1 MWWYLLQVEE
11 LQISI
16 EDEQKSIADELRSIT
31 VEQKMSI
38 EEGSVGALDSMV
50 VD

>member
-1 MWWYLLQVEE
+1 MCWYLLQVDE

-16 EDEQKSIADELRSIT
+16 EDEQKSIADELRAIT
-31 VEQKMSI
+31 GEQKMNI
-38 EEGSVGALDSMV
+38 EEGSVVASDSMV